1 MSSKFFKA
9 VMLVEV
15 LSEGAP
21 VSELDM
27 ADIVR
32 EIQVGDCVGKTT
44 CQAVKQLSSGD
55 MAQALI
61 EFGSEPGF
69 FSIDVFGTDVA
80 GTGAT
85 QAAARSV
92 FAELKATTTV
102 QTGNSAGAVP
112 FVVRDDLI
120 AAAMD
125 DEIAEPS
132 ANALQYPTTRVNGD
146 GTHLGFITIGELS
159 EAIPLGENG
168 WLLPNGSEMWFST
181 AGANDKEMSNA
192 PQAV

>member
-1 MSSKFFKA
+1 MSSKFFKT
-9 VMLVEV
+9 VVLLEV

-21 VSELDM
+21 VSELDI

-32 EIQVGDCVGKTT
+32 ELQVGDCVGKTS
-44 CQAVKQLSSGD
+44 CQAVNVLAAAD

-69 FSIDVFGTDVA
+69 FSIDVFGTDAA

-85 QAAARSV
+85 QATA
-92 FAELKATTTV
+92 V

-125 DEIAEPS
+125 DGIADPS
-132 ANALQYPTTRVNGD
+132 ANVLQYPTTRVNRD
-146 GTHLGFITIGELS
+146 GTHLGFITIGELR
-159 EAIPLGENG
+159 EAIPLGEG
-168 WLLPNGSEMWFST
+168 G
-181 AGANDKEMSNA
+181 
-192 PQAV
+192 